1 MNDAKLAEYT
11 KSRLLNA
18 SVVVGYLRSLIA
30 ATNELEIEVIYIFMR
45 FLGKRG
51 TVSYQDYLMLPLY
64 LFFPVLLPDVCRWQG
79 NTRMHR

>member
-30 ATNELEIEVIYIFMR
+30 ATNELEIEVIYAYTYV
-45 FLGKRG
+45 LYVDGQAEKRKLWLA
-51 TVSYQDYLMLPLY
+51 SQI
-64 LFFPVLLPDVCRWQG
+64 
-79 NTRMHR
+79 H